1 MKNLKQIFWTL
12 CETNLKNNESD
23 DITLVLVCFEDALND
38 LIFFAKSIDDIIQ
51 KTSSLCNSKITNI
64 YISGMPSVAFVKDIY
79 KEFHCLIHITNV
91 DRKYPKYVMIEQK
104 ENQNTNLMK
113 NIESLKY
120 LSAIEN
126 NFKEFYNK
134 QTQKNITDEI
144 LTNDLVKKHILT
156 EDENCNLILTD
167 LGKLVFSK
175 NANNIVKIT
184 EKEINNKLSYKYITN
199 FNGPLIEIHDKLVKY
214 IYEILPNYQ
223 IRASLQSVIKKPI
236 SLDILNELISYI
248 FSMNDY
254 ESNAPI
260 NIELSPIDICF
271 DYYEKSSSELIPLFK
286 TYFELVNQEVLFS
299 KIINNNLKIEKH
311 TKNKNHIFIKIL
323 YNRNIENYDGSLD
336 NIDYAILNIAKN
348 NGLFTRSII
357 DKELKISPRN
367 SNIHLSKLV
376 KNGYISISG
385 IGKATKYSIKHN

>member
-1 MKNLKQIFWTL
+1 MKDLKQIFWTL
-12 CETNLKNNESD
+12 CETNLKNNESEALF
-23 DITLVLVCFEDALND
+23 LVLMCFEDCSND

-51 KTSSLCNSKITNI
+51 KTSALRNFKIIDI
-64 YISGMPSVAFVKDIY
+64 YISGKPSVALVKDIY
-79 KEFHCLIHITNV
+79 KEFHCLIHIRNV
-91 DRKYPKYVMIEQK
+91 DRNYPKYVMIEQN
-104 ENQNTNLMK
+104 ENQNMNLIK

-126 NFKEFYNK
+126 NFKEFYKK
-134 QTQKNITDEI
+134 QTQKNITAEI
-144 LTNDLVKKHILT
+144 LIKDLLKKHILT
-156 EDENCNLILTD
+156 EDKNCNLILTD
-167 LGKLVFSK
+167 LGNIIFANS
-175 NANNIVKIT
+175 ANNIVRIT

-236 SLDILNELISYI
+236 SLGILNELISYI

-254 ESNAPI
+254 ELNAPI

-271 DYYEKSSSELIPLFK
+271 DYYEKSKSELKSFFE
-286 TYFELVNQEVLFS
+286 TYFELVNQDTLFS

-311 TKNKNHIFIKIL
+311 TKNKNHVFIKIL
-323 YNRNIENYDGSLD
+323 YNKNIENYDCNLD

-376 KNGYISISG
+376 KNGYINISG

>member
-79 KEFHCLIHITNV
+79 KGFHCLIHIRNV
-91 DRKYPKYVMIEQK
+91 DRKYPKYVMIEQN
-104 ENQNTNLMK
+104 ENQNTNLIK

-120 LSAIEN
+120 LFAIEN

-144 LTNDLVKKHILT
+144 LINDLFKKHILT
-156 EDENCNLILTD
+156 EDKNCNLILTD

-199 FNGPLIEIHDKLVKY
+199 FNGPLIEIHNKLVKY

-223 IRASLQSVIKKPI
+223 IRTSLQSVIKKPI

-248 FSMNDY
+248 FSTNDY
-254 ESNAPI
+254 ESNVPI

-271 DYYEKSSSELIPLFK
+271 DYYEKSSSELMHLFK
-286 TYFELVNQEVLFS
+286 TYFELVNQKVLFS

-323 YNRNIENYDGSLD
+323 YNRNIENYDCNLD

-376 KNGYISISG
+376 KNGYINISG